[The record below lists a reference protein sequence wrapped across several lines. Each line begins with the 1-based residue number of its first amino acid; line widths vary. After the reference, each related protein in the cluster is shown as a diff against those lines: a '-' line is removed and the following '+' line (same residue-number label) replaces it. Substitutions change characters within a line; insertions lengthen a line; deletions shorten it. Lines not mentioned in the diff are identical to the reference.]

1 MALPALLIPILAGA
15 AIGAATNPDDKLR
28 GAIGGGLLGA
38 FTGGMG
44 GALAGGG
51 GAASSGIGASLAGG
65 AGATSPAAA
74 GIVSSGLGTA
84 GTAAALPGA
93 ASSGVGANLAANLAM
108 GANPGSV
115 AASSSALSGGASSG
129 LAQSLAGGVA
139 PQSATVLPAGSSF
152 ASPTLASQVK
162 TGLGQMASGATENP
176 MKTQAMMQLTGMGVQ
191 PQQQAPMIQ
200 SAPITQPQVARPP
213 SVSERIG
220 DEPTFI
226 PKPLFSSEGFSE
238 EEKMRKQLLQR
249 ELQARGLA

>member
-1 MALPALLIPILAGA
+1 
-15 AIGAATNPDDKLR
+15 
-28 GAIGGGLLGA
+28 
-38 FTGGMG
+38 
-44 GALAGGG
+44 
-51 GAASSGIGASLAGG
+51 
-65 AGATSPAAA
+65 
-74 GIVSSGLGTA
+74 
-84 GTAAALPGA
+84 
-93 ASSGVGANLAANLAM
+93 M

-129 LAQSLAGGVA
+129 LAQSLAGGIA

-162 TGLGQMASGATENP
+162 SGLGQMASGATENP
-176 MKTQAMMQLTGMGVQ
+176 MKTQAMMQLTGMGGQ
-191 PQQQAPMIQ
+191 PQQQQAPMIQ